1 MDAWLSLRLP
11 VQCNAIVTFK
21 VAEAM
26 VEDYWVDRNNTFSS
40 MFPNLRR
47 LYIGLWPVPRR
58 HAEPLAPCTDTQL
71 AKIIAGLKSHL
82 EQKEG
87 PGVSIIATRCH
98 IGGEGVFR
106 SIRGL

>member
-1 MDAWLSLRLP
+1 MAISSATSS
-11 VQCNAIVTFK
+11 VQCHREFQGSRIHGGGLLVRSH
-21 VAEAM
+21 
-26 VEDYWVDRNNTFSS
+26 YTFSS
-40 MFPNLRR
+40 MFPNFRR
-47 LYIGLWPVPRR
+47 LYVDLWPLPRR

-71 AKIIAGLKSHL
+71 AEIIAGLKSHL